1 MKILTSRFGEQEI
14 EGSKIIEIADGLVG
28 FSEER
33 YILLHPDNG
42 PFCWLQAV
50 NNPGL
55 AFVVV
60 DPTNFV
66 PDYKVKLTQDE
77 YDKLK
82 IDASDEVV
90 LLSVVTMSRDPKQI
104 TMNLQG
110 PIVINPSRMIAK
122 QVVLETVQ
130 AATRHPLF
138 TTPRLAPDFASQS
151 VVSLVS
157 SLFQNIGLTMAAA

>member
-66 PDYKVKLTQDE
+66 PDYKVKLTQDFRNFDFVSPWE
-77 YDKLK
+77 AMTTLPG
-82 IDASDEVV
+82 DEKVH
-90 LLSVVTMSRDPKQI
+90 TERAEE
-104 TMNLQG
+104 
-110 PIVINPSRMIAK
+110 AK
-122 QVVLETVQ
+122 
-130 AATRHPLF
+130 AK
-138 TTPRLAPDFASQS
+138 
-151 VVSLVS
+151 
-157 SLFQNIGLTMAAA
+157 G